1 MRAIRALACA
11 AACLAAALAQGQAP
25 DEPRVFAL
33 VAAMGNLFSAV
44 HEVPSVGSHL
54 PPFRRRT
61 LEVQD
66 NAINKLVLKSLD
78 DALVATEPGARRTYL
93 SVRLPPEVQA
103 RTGTIDESAF
113 ERVVVELRR
122 MPQRSTWHRIVV
134 ATPAWRQAARDGL
147 GGGVGGLGLF
157 TEPLCQG
164 DIRFCDTRSRP
175 STAGVAAKTP
185 TGETE
190 TASRYVAP
198 FLVAKIRILD
208 PATLE
213 VLDTQEIAD
222 HEKLFDPD
230 SGAVDMNRSVD
241 RRTLAL
247 HIVSRI
253 EASALEALR
262 RSELR
267 GRVDVHERGEVPP
280 AH

>member
-1 MRAIRALACA
+1 VKLARTLACA
-11 AACLAAALAQGQAP
+11 IACLAAALAHAQAP
-25 DEPRVFAL
+25 AEPRVFAL

-44 HEVPSVGSHL
+44 HAVPTVGSHL
-54 PPFRRRT
+54 PPWRRRT

-66 NAINKLVLKSLD
+66 DAINKLVLKSLD
-78 DALVATEPGARRTYL
+78 DALAATEPGATRAYL
-93 SVRLPPEVQA
+93 SVRLPAEVQEL
-103 RTGTIDESAF
+103 TGSIDESALAM
-113 ERVVVELRR
+113 VAGELRR
-122 MPQRSTWHRIVV
+122 MPQRGSWHRIVV

-157 TEPLCQG
+157 AQPLCQG
-164 DIRFCDTRSRP
+164 DIRSCDTRSRP

-185 TGETE
+185 SGETG

-213 VLDTQEIAD
+213 VLDTQEIVD

-230 SGAVDMNRSVD
+230 SGAVDMNRSID

-247 HIVSRI
+247 RIVARI

-280 AH
+280 AR

>member
-1 MRAIRALACA
+1 MACA
-11 AACLAAALAQGQAP
+11 IASLAAGLAQAQAP
-25 DEPRVFAL
+25 QEPRAFAL

-44 HEVPSVGSHL
+44 HEVPTVGSHL
-54 PPFRRRT
+54 PPYRRRT

-66 NAINKLVLKSLD
+66 DAINKLVLKSLD
-78 DALVATEPGARRTYL
+78 DALAASEPGSTRTYL
-93 SVRLPPEVQA
+93 SVRLPPGVQE
-103 RTGTIDESAF
+103 RTGGIDESAF
-113 ERVVVELRR
+113 EVVLGELRR

-134 ATPAWRQAARDGL
+134 ATTAWRRAARDGL

-157 TEPLCQG
+157 AQPLCQG

-175 STAGVAAKTP
+175 PTAGVDAKTP
-185 TGETE
+185 NGETE

-208 PATLE
+208 AATLE
-213 VLDTQEIAD
+213 VLDTQEIVD

-247 HIVSRI
+247 QVVARI
-253 EASALEALR
+253 EASAREALR

-267 GRVDVHERGEVPP
+267 GRVDVHERGEVPT
-280 AH
+280 AR